1 MEGGKKVRDGGR
13 EKGVRDGGREGR
25 REKGVR
31 EGEGVMSSEREWM
44 EWWGLIEG
52 QD

>member
-31 EGEGVMSSEREWM
+31 DGGREGRREKGVREGVGVMSCE
-44 EWWGLIEG
+44 
-52 QD
+52 